1 MSARPIRILSHA
13 GPALSGMI
21 GDATNILFGSI
32 SSLPVDCRSSTYG
45 AKVRPRVGGLVCKV
59 YHHSKSAP
67 AASQC
72 NVKVICVCFQ
82 LSLRENVFGRPTR
95 RRNYISTGQ
104 LFGIEYVATAT
115 TLILDSRRE
124 CRDKALARQAL
135 GSFFA
140 RSWLDFPFLFP
151 HQLTKLMP
159 VCLDRCCPFF
169 AFPTY
174 SCSCAQA
181 MDKFNGNVWFQRCF
195 HDPSFP
201 LGSETKNCHV
211 QGASSESF
219 GGFKTLE

>member
-45 AKVRPRVGGLVCKV
+45 AKVRPRVGCLVCKV
-59 YHHSKSAP
+59 YRHSKSAP

-72 NVKVICVCFQ
+72 NLKVICVCFQ
-82 LSLRENVFGRPTR
+82 LSLRENAFGRPTR

-104 LFGIEYVATAT
+104 LFGIEYVATAK

-124 CRDKALARQAL
+124 CRDKAFARQAL

-151 HQLTKLMP
+151 HQLTKLIDLCRYVLIVAVQTFLLFLPTRVSAPKPWRMSMEP
-159 VCLDRCCPFF
+159 YGFEDVSTILL
-169 AFPTY
+169 FPR
-174 SCSCAQA
+174 
-181 MDKFNGNVWFQRCF
+181 F
-195 HDPSFP
+195 
-201 LGSETKNCHV
+201 
-211 QGASSESF
+211 
-219 GGFKTLE
+219 